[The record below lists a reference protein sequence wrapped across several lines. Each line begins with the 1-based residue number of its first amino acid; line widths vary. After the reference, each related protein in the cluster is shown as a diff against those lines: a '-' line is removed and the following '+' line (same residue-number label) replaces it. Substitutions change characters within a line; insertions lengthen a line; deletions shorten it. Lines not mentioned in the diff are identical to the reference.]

1 MNKRQLI
8 GLIEQMKTFDAASA
22 KVELEQYATDAI
34 VAVELV
40 FIAGFMHD
48 DLHDR
53 LVVDLG
59 TGTGRLAIS
68 ALCMGAWRVVGIE
81 IDPDALALAKENASA
96 FGLERRLDLVLGD
109 VNALPT
115 IPDNHKGGVT
125 IIMNPP
131 FGVQTKGADT
141 RFLRAAMATRG
152 IGVIYSCHLKNDK
165 NRAFL
170 RKLIESNGWILSEL
184 RQTTM
189 ILPRLY
195 EFHEKKRKEIE
206 VDLYRLVPASLTG
219 TS

>member
-1 MNKRQLI
+1 LNKRQLI
-8 GLIEQMKTFDAASA
+8 SLIEQMKTFDANDA
-22 KVELEQYATDAI
+22 KLELEQYATDAI
-34 VAVELV
+34 TAVELV

-48 DLHDR
+48 DLRDR
-53 LVVDLG
+53 LVIDLG

-68 ALCMGAWRVVGIE
+68 ALCMGAWRVIGVE
-81 IDPDALALAKENASA
+81 IDPDALALARENVSA

-115 IPDNHKGGVT
+115 VPARHEGGAT

-131 FGVQTKGADT
+131 FGVQTKGADA
-141 RFLRAAMATRG
+141 RFLRAAMAMQG
-152 IGVIYSCHLKNDK
+152 IDVIYSCHLKNDK
-165 NRAFL
+165 NRTFL
-170 RKLIESNGWILSEL
+170 RKVIELGGWRLTEL

-206 VDLYRLVPASLTG
+206 VDLYRIVPASITG